1 MKQNEEI
8 AEVLSA
14 VDEVMENTALL
25 DNIKSEKELE

>member
-8 AEVLSA
+8 ADVLSA
-14 VDEVMENTALL
+14 VDELMENTALL